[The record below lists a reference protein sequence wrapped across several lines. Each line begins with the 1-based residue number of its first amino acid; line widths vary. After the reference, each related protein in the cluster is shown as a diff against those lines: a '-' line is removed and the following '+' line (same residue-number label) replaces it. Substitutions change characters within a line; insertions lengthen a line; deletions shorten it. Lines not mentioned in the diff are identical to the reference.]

1 MGIER
6 IDHFLLLSDDIDA
19 TRDFYCRALG
29 LKVGERPPLAFPG
42 YWLYA
47 DGKPLVHIADR
58 SVYSAHAASIG
69 LEATAIGDAAM
80 RIDHIAFAANDYEE
94 AAERLDRAGIAAT
107 RNTIPDARLRQLF
120 VADPDGVRIEVNVF
134 VSDATSPTVA

>member
-1 MGIER
+1 MGVTAIAH
-6 IDHFLLLSDDIDA
+6 ITLLSDDIDA

-29 LKVGERPPLAFPG
+29 LNVGERPPLAFPG

-58 SVYSAHAASIG
+58 SVYSTHAASIG
-69 LEATAIGDAAM
+69 LRATAVGDTAM

-94 AAERLDRAGIAAT
+94 AAERLDRAGITAT
-107 RNTIPDARLRQLF
+107 ANTIPGAQLRQLF
-120 VADPDGVRIEVNVF
+120 FADPDGVRIEVNVF
-134 VSDATSPTVA
+134 GSDATSQSLT